1 MSTTEHVGHG
11 VDDLFADDVDVERVQ
26 HEAPEARE
34 ESPTAESS
42 AGDGSDREELASKAA
57 LEYLEDEDSVPP
69 PTVQEQTAWINLP
82 QLPLR
87 RTKETMLA
95 RLPNFVRYCD
105 RAFDAAT
112 WDEDEEDALL
122 GGENKLGDKD
132 ARSILRTMSTVRWRW
147 RQSDNGPTPESN
159 ARIVRWSDGTES
171 LQIGSEFLDMS
182 RQAEPN
188 AQGVPLSYLFV
199 PHPKEG
205 VLEAECAVR
214 TFLSFKPSVHSATHQ
229 KIASAIRHHRGA
241 RVVATAE
248 TFGALDPEREKERIE
263 RALKDSEKKR
273 HRERMKQL
281 RASNDYD
288 MDLDLNVRRHGSRH
302 RISRTSMTEW
312 LDDDEDAPATAHDYV
327 DEADDDGFIVHDEDE
342 DEEASDDDMD
352 RLERSIEAQ
361 ERKRRDE
368 QDESTSKRARSNDE
382 DEGVY

>member
-1 MSTTEHVGHG
+1 MSATEGVGHG

-26 HEAPEARE
+26 HEPPEARE
-34 ESPTAESS
+34 VSPAAESS
-42 AGDGSDREELASKAA
+42 AGDGSEHEDPASKAA
-57 LEYLEDEDSVPP
+57 LEYLEDDEGVPP

-105 RAFDAAT
+105 RPFDTAT

-122 GGENKLGDKD
+122 GSENRLGDKD

-147 RQSDNGPTPESN
+147 RQSGDGRTPQSN
-159 ARIVRWSDGTES
+159 TRIVRWSDGSES

-182 RQAEPN
+182 RHAEPN
-188 AQGVPLSYLFV
+188 VQGVPLSYLFV
-199 PHPKEG
+199 PHPREG

-214 TFLSFKPSVHSATHQ
+214 TSLSFKPSLHSDTHQ
-229 KIASAIRHHRGA
+229 KIASAIRHQRGA
-241 RVVATAE
+241 RVVATSE

-288 MDLDLNVRRHGSRH
+288 MDLDLNMRRSGSRH
-302 RISRTSMTEW
+302 RVSRTSMTEW
-312 LDDDEDAPATAHDYV
+312 SDDEDEAPGATHDDV
-327 DEADDDGFIVHDEDE
+327 DEADDGFIVHDEEEDE
-342 DEEASDDDMD
+342 DAEASDDDMD

-361 ERKRRDE
+361 ERKRRSE
-368 QDESTSKRARSNDE
+368 QDESAATHAPSDDAE
-382 DEGVY
+382 A

>member
-1 MSTTEHVGHG
+1 MSATEHVGHG
-11 VDDLFADDVDVERVQ
+11 VDDLFNDDVDVERVQ
-26 HEAPEARE
+26 HEAQEARE
-34 ESPTAESS
+34 ASMEAESS
-42 AGDGSDREELASKAA
+42 RGDGSDREEHASKDA
-57 LEYLEDEDSVPP
+57 LEYLEDDESVPP

-105 RAFDAAT
+105 RPFDAAT
-112 WDEDEEDALL
+112 WDEDEEDALQ
-122 GGENKLGDKD
+122 GSENRLGDKD

-147 RQSDNGPTPESN
+147 RQSGDGRTPQSN
-159 ARIVRWSDGTES
+159 ARIVRWSDGSES
-171 LQIGSEFLDMS
+171 LQIGSEFLDVT
-182 RQAEPN
+182 RHPEPN
-188 AQGVPLSYLFV
+188 VQGVPLSYLFV
-199 PHPKEG
+199 PHPREG

-214 TFLSFKPSVHSATHQ
+214 TSLSFKPSLHSDTHQ
-229 KIASAIRHHRGA
+229 KIASAIRHQRGA

-288 MDLDLNVRRHGSRH
+288 MDIDLNMRRHGSRH
-302 RISRTSMTEW
+302 RVSRTSMTEW
-312 LDDDEDAPATAHDYV
+312 SDDDDEAPATAHDYV

-342 DEEASDDDMD
+342 DAEASDDDMD
-352 RLERSIEAQ
+352 RIERSIEAQ

-368 QDESTSKRARSNDE
+368 QNESAAKRTQSDDDDA
-382 DEGVY
+382 